1 MKAITT
7 EGMNRAATPVGARF
21 ALPPVAAVLL
31 AIVSVQGGA
40 AIAKRLFPVF
50 GATGTTGI
58 RIGLSAV
65 MLMLLFRPPV
75 RSLSA
80 KQWRLVLAYG
90 LVLAA
95 MTLIFYRAL
104 ERIPLGLAV
113 TLEFLGPLTLAIAGS
128 RRALD
133 FVWVVLA
140 AAGIMLIA
148 PWRGSGVDL
157 MGVIFALL
165 AGACWAGYIV
175 LGGRVSR
182 VLPSGPAVALGLSV
196 ATVAVLPLSLAGGGL
211 AHLTPSLLVAGVAL
225 ALLSSALPFTLEM
238 QALGAMPARTFS
250 ILMSLEP
257 AVAAVCGLVFL
268 REHLTAAQWLAVAL
282 VIAASAGATA
292 TARTVPVHVEC

>member
-1 MKAITT
+1 
-7 EGMNRAATPVGARF
+7 MNRTATHDDARF
-21 ALPPVAAVLL
+21 ALPPVPAVLL

-50 GATGTTGI
+50 GATGTAGI

-75 RSLSA
+75 RALRA
-80 KQWRLVLAYG
+80 RQWQLVVAYG

-95 MTLIFYRAL
+95 MNLIFYRAL

-113 TLEFLGPLTLAIAGS
+113 TLEFLGPLTLAVAGS
-128 RRALD
+128 RRAVD
-133 FVWVVLA
+133 FLWVVLA

-148 PWRGSGVDL
+148 PWSGRGVDP
-157 MGVIFALL
+157 MGAIFAIL
-165 AGACWAGYIV
+165 AGAGWAAYIV

-196 ATVAVLPLSLAGGGL
+196 AAVAVLPFSLADGGL
-211 AHLTPSLLVAGVAL
+211 AHLTPSLLVAGA
-225 ALLSSALPFTLEM
+225 AMAILSSALPFTLEM
-238 QALGAMPARTFS
+238 RALGAMPARTFS

-257 AVAAVCGLVFL
+257 AVAAVCGLILL
-268 REHLTAAQWLAVAL
+268 RERLTGTQWMAVAL
-282 VIAASAGATA
+282 VIAASAGSTA
-292 TARTVPVHVEC
+292 TARRVPLNVEC

>member
-1 MKAITT
+1 MT
-7 EGMNRAATPVGARF
+7 RAATHYDTRF
-21 ALPPVAAVLL
+21 ALPPVPAVLL

-50 GATGTTGI
+50 GATGTAGI
-58 RIGLSAV
+58 RIGLSAA

-75 RSLSA
+75 RALSA
-80 KQWRLVLAYG
+80 KQWRLVVAYG

-95 MTLIFYRAL
+95 MNLIFYRAL

-133 FVWVVLA
+133 FVWVALA
-140 AAGIMLIA
+140 AAGIVLIA
-148 PWRGSGVDL
+148 PWSGSGVDL
-157 MGVIFALL
+157 MGASFAIL
-165 AGACWAGYIV
+165 AGACWAAYIV

-182 VLPSGPAVALGLSV
+182 VLPGGPAVALGLSV
-196 ATVAVLPLSLAGGGL
+196 ATIAVLPFSLADGGL
-211 AHLTPSLLVAGVAL
+211 AHLTPSLLVAGTAL

-238 QALGAMPARTFS
+238 RALGAMPARTFS

-257 AVAAVCGLVFL
+257 AVAAVCGLLFL
-268 REHLTAAQWLAVAL
+268 RERLTGAQWMAVAL

-292 TARTVPVHVEC
+292 TARRVPVHVEC